1 MTNTE
6 KKMIDAI
13 RNDPKIGYGTCS
25 MVDECMTDE
34 EVLERLRAAGA
45 TTPAEA
51 LRVMKFG
58 ENLWRE
64 QADEAIALGGDDDFR
79 WGSV

>member
-1 MTNTE
+1 MTDNE

-13 RNDPKIGYGTCS
+13 RNDPKIGRGTCS
-25 MVDECMTDE
+25 TVDECMTDE
-34 EVLERLRAAGA
+34 EVLESLKLAGA
-45 TTPAEA
+45 TTPEA
-51 LRVMKFG
+51 AVKAMKFH

-79 WGSV
+79 WGEV